1 MSSPNVS
8 RGVRIACLTLV
19 VLGLAVAAAPAAED
33 LRYVT
38 TTIRGQLT
46 DPATGRPLS
55 DAIIRFEPLDQDG
68 RPAESTTNLRGE
80 FTVEGLTFGQY
91 AIKIETA
98 EGERIWGIN
107 SLPVVPGEPVEIILR
122 ISNKV
127 DSTTSMENRPERFA
141 AVVEKRQVRWKRFW
155 REFAA
160 FWGAAAA
167 VGLAVL

>member
-1 MSSPNVS
+1 MTSAKVS
-8 RGVRIACLTLV
+8 RWVRVACLAFV

-46 DPATGRPLS
+46 DPATGRPLADS
-55 DAIIRFEPLDQDG
+55 IIRFEPLDPDG
-68 RPAESTTNLRGE
+68 VPAESTTNIRGE
-80 FTVEGLTFGQY
+80 FAVEGLTFGQY

-107 SLPVVPGEPVEIILR
+107 SLPVVPGEPVEIILK

-127 DSTTSMENRPERFA
+127 DSTTSVENQPERFA

-155 REFAA
+155 KEFVA

-167 VGLAVL
+167 VGIAAL